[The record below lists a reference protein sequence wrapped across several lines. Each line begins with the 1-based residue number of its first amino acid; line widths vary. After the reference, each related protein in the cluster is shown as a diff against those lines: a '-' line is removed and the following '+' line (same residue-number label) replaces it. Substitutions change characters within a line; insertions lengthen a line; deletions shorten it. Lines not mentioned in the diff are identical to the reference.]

1 MYQNTLQSSIK
12 RFDKLTTSETKY
24 SRQSQDSYYIK
35 NKQQTQLA
43 IPSFRTLI
51 TSRCKTQQTIDIQ
64 QDKSPTTTQR
74 RILKH
79 KDEVAEKLIPR
90 SNEILEIYDEFEK
103 NYNNVKMLN
112 QFAYEL
118 NYLDQQLYSTINK
131 QESENINK
139 VTNYQNNYL
148 TQCDLNY
155 EMKLEIHRFRF
166 QYYRIRIKDQE
177 SPIQIT
183 FLSQNAQINSLRSY
197 FSLKIEFPTKFNA
210 DYQVNSKSIRIFTNN
225 NTQFFT
231 EDYLFMTLYS
241 QNDFLC
247 TVVVTFGFERKL
259 KVNKPQK
266 AQSLFED
273 FVPRTRKQK
282 SQPKIYQPEARLQN
296 LLNPEIL
303 QQIKSDRQIR
313 QQRVLNNGK
322 NITEEKLLEKKSK
335 LFVKE
340 QIIKY
345 REIEKMTKQK
355 VSYRN
360 AIQKAWLKCIFTT
373 IFLHNLQYFLLCQK
387 KQIRLEARGKLL
399 VWQLQTKSLISVKD
413 FGDTPTERTIFKS
426 SLSLN
431 AICMTLKKPIKQ
443 KAKKVISSYL
453 QSIILAISVL
463 NKYQRWTAKIISIQ
477 RNFRNMKSKKRN
489 FKEKLWRLIKEEF
502 DDIIYEF
509 AQLKGITSYYEYEE
523 RSHIH
528 IDTVLMFSLLDEYA
542 QRKKEIWQKYIHDTF
557 VVNNPKNRLISLAI
571 NFKKP
576 SLFQLPNEFEIRDI
590 IEKYASIK
598 RLI

>member
-1 MYQNTLQSSIK
+1 MYQNTLQNSIK
-12 RFDKLTTSETKY
+12 KRDKLTTSDTKY

-51 TSRCKTQQTIDIQ
+51 TSRCKTQQTIEIQ
-64 QDKSPTTTQR
+64 YDKSPITTQR
-74 RILKH
+74 RILKN
-79 KDEVAEKLIPR
+79 KDELAEKLIPR
-90 SNEILEIYDEFEK
+90 SDEILEIYDEFEK
-103 NYNNVKMLN
+103 NYNHVKMLN
-112 QFAYEL
+112 QLTSEL
-118 NYLDQQLYSTINK
+118 NYLDQQLYDSLNK
-131 QESENINK
+131 QQQSNTTQVPTI
-139 VTNYQNNYL
+139 QNNYL
-148 TQCDLNY
+148 TQYDLNY
-155 EMKLEIHRFRF
+155 QMKLDIQRFRF
-166 QYYRIRIKDQE
+166 QYYRIRIKNQE

-183 FLSQNAQINSLRSY
+183 FLSQNTQINSLRSY

-225 NTQFFT
+225 TTPFFT

-247 TVVVTFGFERKL
+247 TVVVTFGFERKQ
-259 KVNKPQK
+259 KINKQQK
-266 AQSLFED
+266 AESLFED
-273 FVPRTRKQK
+273 YIPRTKK
-282 SQPKIYQPEARLQN
+282 HKTQPKYYQPEARLQN
-296 LLNPEIL
+296 LLDPETL
-303 QQIKSDRQIR
+303 QQIKSQRQTR
-313 QQRVLNNGK
+313 QLKVLNNGK
-322 NITEEKLLEKKSK
+322 NIIEEKQLDKKSK
-335 LFVKE
+335 LFVKD

-355 VSYRN
+355 YQYRN
-360 AIQKAWLKCIFTT
+360 ALQKLWLKCIFTT
-373 IFLHNLQYFLLCQK
+373 IFIHNINYILMCQK

-413 FGDTPTERTIFKS
+413 FGETPIERTIFKS

-431 AICMTLKKPIKQ
+431 VICMILKKSICQ
-443 KAKKVISSYL
+443 KAKKVITSYL
-453 QSIILAISVL
+453 QSIILNISVL
-463 NKYQRWTAKIISIQ
+463 NKYQRWIAKIISIQ

-502 DDIIYEF
+502 DDIIFEF
-509 AQLKGITSYYEYEE
+509 AQLKGITSYYDYEE

-576 SLFQLPNEFEIRDI
+576 SLFQLPNDFEIREI
-590 IEKYASIK
+590 IEKYAAIK
-598 RLI
+598 KLI